1 MARFPYVDGRPR
13 QQALQRC
20 VAAFEQWRPA
30 GAGIER
36 VTVDLPGGQ
45 VHGWAAG
52 LSTTDR
58 RPLLLI
64 MGGIVSVKEQWAP
77 ILARI
82 AQLGMA
88 GVVTELPGVG
98 ENTLRYDAKSWQMLS
113 GILDALSDR
122 AEVNQTY
129 AMTLSFSGHLA
140 LRCAVDDQRIRGV
153 ITTGAP
159 INRFF
164 TDTAWQETVPGV
176 TVDTLAAL
184 TGAEPGVVSAGRVL
198 AGLADWALS
207 TDQLAALDIPVW
219 YVASRRDEIIPAGE
233 LDLLRE
239 HVRELHLVAND
250 DVHGSPE
257 HTTETQLWCLLALLR
272 MRGGHRLLRGTV
284 GLLWRAQRTRGR
296 LARPN

>member
-1 MARFPYVDGRPR
+1 
-13 QQALQRC
+13 
-20 VAAFEQWRPA
+20 
-30 GAGIER
+30 
-36 VTVDLPGGQ
+36 
-45 VHGWAAG
+45 
-52 LSTTDR
+52 
-58 RPLLLI
+58 

-164 TDTAWQETVPGV
+164 TDTAWQEAVPGV

-207 TDQLAALDIPVW
+207 SDQLAALDIPVW